1 MTLLSI
7 FEAGKF
13 SFPLTDPTLKFL
25 VILGIILF
33 APILLNRVRIPAILG
48 LIIAGIMVG
57 PHGFHILERDS
68 GIILS
73 GTAGLL
79 YIMFLAGLEINMTDF
94 KRNSGKSLLFGMYT
108 FLIPMALGFLSAY
121 YIFQFNL
128 LSSILLASV
137 ISSHTL
143 IAYPIISKYGI
154 AKNRSVTVT
163 VGGTMVTNVL
173 AFLVLAAI
181 VRMTTSEVN
190 TQFWVRF
197 GISIV
202 VFGAIVMVGFP
213 IIARWFFKRFK
224 DNISQYIFVL
234 AMIFL
239 GAVLAQ
245 LAGMEGIIGA
255 MLAGLALNRLIPSTS
270 PLMNRVE
277 FVGNAI
283 FIPFFLIGVGML
295 VDFRAFFTDWATIIV
310 AVVMTIAAIFA
321 KYAAAWLAQKSF
333 KYNNDERRVIFGL
346 SNAQAAGTLAAVTVG
361 YSIIL
366 NQADINAAALLG
378 EVIEP
383 VRLLNES
390 VLNGSIV
397 MILISCT
404 LATFAAQ
411 RGASNI
417 SLAESVSEAVQKD
430 ENHVEN
436 ILIPL
441 SHPDN
446 IEELIHLSAL
456 IKKTDNKHG
465 MFALNVV
472 TNQDLDPNADKKA
485 LKILEQAEKA
495 ASALDIYLNT
505 QVRYDVNASNA
516 ITSTIRQNKVTDLV
530 LGLHQK
536 TAISESFLG
545 NITENILEN
554 SNATTFI
561 YRPIQPIATIKR
573 HIVLIPEHGETEFG
587 FPLWVIKMWHLAQT
601 TGSKLVF
608 YGSEKAIDILKD
620 VHEKNNSVDV
630 EFKKF
635 DNWDD
640 FLIISRDIQ
649 EDDNLVIV
657 MSREHKTS
665 YQHGMKKIPQYL
677 NNYFF
682 DRSFILIYP
691 MQLGVGNDNTGNID
705 LINAS
710 LLTGKIEGFGKIF
723 KKITN

>member
-1 MTLLSI
+1 MTLLDISDAAR
-7 FEAGKF
+7 FTLRMAE
-13 SFPLTDPTLKFL
+13 PLEDPTLKFL

-33 APILLNRVRIPAILG
+33 APILFNRFRIPAILG
-48 LIIAGIMVG
+48 LIIAGIIVG
-57 PHGFHILERDS
+57 PYGINLLERDS

-79 YIMFLAGLEINMTDF
+79 YIMFLAGLEINLTDF
-94 KRNSGKSLLFGMYT
+94 KKNSGKSLLFGMYT

-121 YIFQFNL
+121 YVFRFEL
-128 LSSILLASV
+128 LPSILLASV

-154 AKNRSVTVT
+154 TKNRSVTVT

-181 VRMTTSEVN
+181 VRMTNPNVGDID

-213 IIARWFFKRFK
+213 IAARWFFKRFK

-234 AMIFL
+234 GMIFL
-239 GAVLAQ
+239 GAVLAD

-255 MLAGLALNRLIPSTS
+255 MLAGLALNRLIPTTS

-310 AVVMTIAAIFA
+310 AVVLTAAAILA

-333 KYNNDERRVIFGL
+333 KYSTDEGRVIFGL
-346 SNAQAAGTLAAVTVG
+346 SNAQAAGTLAAVHVG
-361 YSIIL
+361 YHIIL
-366 NQADINAAALLG
+366 SYTEYG
-378 EVIEP
+378 EP

-404 LATFAAQ
+404 IATFAAQ

-417 SLAESVSEAVQKD
+417 SLAESVADTPEK
-430 ENHVEN
+430 ENKNQWEN
-436 ILIPL
+436 ILIPI
-441 SHPDN
+441 SHPEN
-446 IEELIHLSAL
+446 IDELINLSAL
-456 IKKTDNKHG
+456 IKKSDSKHG
-465 MFALNVV
+465 MYALNVI
-472 TNQDLDPNADKKA
+472 TNQDSDPNAEKKA
-485 LKILEQAEKA
+485 QKVLEQAEKT
-495 ASALDIYLNT
+495 ASALDIQLNT
-505 QVRYDVNASNA
+505 QIRYDVNVSNA
-516 ITSTIRQNKVTDLV
+516 ITSTIKQNKVTDLV
-530 LGLHQK
+530 LGLHVK
-536 TAISESFLG
+536 SEISESFLG
-545 NITENILEN
+545 NMTENILKN
-554 SNATTFI
+554 SNPTTYI
-561 YRPIQPIATIKR
+561 YRPIQPVATIKR
-573 HIVLIPEHGETEFG
+573 HVVLIPEHGETEFG
-587 FPLWVIKMWHLAQT
+587 FPLWVTKMWHLVQA

-608 YGSEKAIDILKD
+608 YGSEKALDILRD
-620 VHEKNNSVDV
+620 VYAKNDNINVSF
-630 EFKKF
+630 EKF
-635 DNWDD
+635 DDWDD

-649 EDDNLVIV
+649 DDDNLVVV
-657 MSREHKTS
+657 MSREHKKS

-677 NNYFF
+677 NKYFA

-691 MQLGVGNDNTGNID
+691 MQLNAGDDNGIID
-705 LINAS
+705 LTNAS
-710 LLTGKIEGFGKIF
+710 LLTGKFEGFGSIL